1 MSHRR
6 HRQSKYLEL
15 YCCLSNE
22 FLLTYPQPQILSYD
36 DKKKKKKTCRNT
48 NAFNSLPTK
57 YDSKSEGI
65 KSTRIMSRE
74 PPNHQ
79 VEIYMK
85 KDSSDKADGDK
96 QTKKSAR
103 KVFDTI
109 HQLKIND
116 DRELRL
122 SKTLTRTSTWNNFQD
137 NRTASY
143 YNHVQREHLQ
153 QPVMLSPS
161 RNKRKM
167 NSSERSNS
175 LVSSIESQSH
185 LSGSDERKT
194 YSIENVVID
203 YESNQSLNENIKS
216 QSEHIEEFQPMSKI
230 SSIILNDILLSSL
243 FPNVTNNPLVFAND
257 DMNKTSLMIFDD
269 DNPDITELIMI
280 DQLPK
285 KIYSLVES
293 IEELCI
299 LIRKLLQSQLNQRN
313 ITSLQIRLTTQL
325 ALLLTYLV
333 IPQHEKETADKVTST
348 DVTFQTAT
356 IETQTDF
363 ERKNASNNQQS
374 TSIQEPLSHIELIST
389 SVTIHLPSRHLHYA
403 LSDTFVHR
411 LQRYSISHPRISS
424 FSETFIHHLHQSS
437 SLPKNKLKR
446 LLKFVELESSNTFL
460 EASTEFTPD
469 FQITTMNSSKY
480 DDHTEQFG
488 IDIGKLEILPS
499 DSLQTSRSV
508 NKFNIDE
515 ENTLKSS
522 ITETNSL
529 FLHNTTSL
537 SHDEDEF
544 ITPTVN
550 CQLLEPLLNS
560 HQLQMPILLRK
571 SNSIDSIYAK
581 QTAHIRSNRSIVGK
595 RVMLKSIS
603 NHERRKTTS
612 ILNYN
617 NNYHEHDYRS
627 KTSSLSTI
635 ADKFDSN
642 LALAQDLLDMLDS
655 LNDYSSTTNV
665 SSLHMYI
672 QQFLI
677 QFDTRK

>member
-36 DKKKKKKTCRNT
+36 QKKKRKRCRNT

-57 YDSKSEGI
+57 YDWKSEEI

-116 DRELRL
+116 DRGLRL
-122 SKTLTRTSTWNNFQD
+122 SKTLTRTSTWNNFHD

-161 RNKRKM
+161 RNKREM
-167 NSSERSNS
+167 NPSERSNS
-175 LVSSIESQSH
+175 FVSSIESQSH
-185 LSGSDERKT
+185 LPDSDERKT
-194 YSIENVVID
+194 YSIENIVID
-203 YESNQSLNENIKS
+203 SESNQSLNENIKS

-230 SSIILNDILLSSL
+230 PSSILNDILLSSL
-243 FPNVTNNPLVFAND
+243 FPNVSNNPLVFAND
-257 DMNKTSLMIFDD
+257 DMNKTPLMIFDD
-269 DNPDITELIMI
+269 DTPDITELIMI
-280 DQLPK
+280 DRLPK
-285 KIYSLVES
+285 KICSFVES
-293 IEELCI
+293 IDELCI
-299 LIRKLLQSQLNQRN
+299 LIRKLLQFQLNQRD
-313 ITSLQIRLTTQL
+313 ITPLQTRLTTQL
-325 ALLLTYLV
+325 ALLLTYLAM
-333 IPQHEKETADKVTST
+333 PQHEKQTADKITST

-363 ERKNASNNQQS
+363 ERKNSSNNQHS
-374 TSIQEPLSHIELIST
+374 TSIHEPSSHIELIST
-389 SVTIHLPSRHLHYA
+389 SVTIHLPSHHLHYA

-411 LQRYSISHPRISS
+411 LQRYSISHPRITS

-437 SLPKNKLKR
+437 SLPKNKMKP

-499 DSLQTSRSV
+499 DSLHTSRSV
-508 NKFNIDE
+508 NKSNIDE

-522 ITETNSL
+522 ITEMNSL

-544 ITPTVN
+544 ITPTIN

-560 HQLQMPILLRK
+560 HQLQIPILLRK

-603 NHERRKTTS
+603 SKSLYCESICQYFVTS
-612 ILNYN
+612 FN
-617 NNYHEHDYRS
+617 
-627 KTSSLSTI
+627 
-635 ADKFDSN
+635 
-642 LALAQDLLDMLDS
+642 
-655 LNDYSSTTNV
+655 
-665 SSLHMYI
+665 
-672 QQFLI
+672 
-677 QFDTRK
+677 